1 MVSSVSEDYIWSCR
15 GTPVQYSKFWP
26 FSGLFG
32 LCMLRNQKNRGT
44 LVFTSIQ
51 SQNHKNFQKNQIS
64 EFGLWFGLQ
73 KFSAFFS
80 IFLAYLHLIR
90 LKCINSD
97 LKRIIFAIEINF
109 VSNWAKHIS
118 VSRPPWD
125 RNPKDPRTK
134 YKPTPSLW
142 ESIKILY
149 TKMPGLCIY
158 KQKYRKFE
166 RLKY

>member
-1 MVSSVSEDYIWSCR
+1 MASSVFNVVKELLCNI
-15 GTPVQYSKFWP
+15 
-26 FSGLFG
+26 LNFG
-32 LCMLRNQKNRGT
+32 L
-44 LVFTSIQ
+44 LVAFLASACSETKKIQ
-51 SQNHKNFQKNQIS
+51 AP
-64 EFGLWFGLQ
+64 EFSLPFNLKIIKIFKKKSNIRIWPLIWPST

-80 IFLAYLHLIR
+80 IFVAYLHLIR

-97 LKRIIFAIEINF
+97 LKRINFAIEINF

-142 ESIKILY
+142 ESIKIL
-149 TKMPGLCIY
+149 
-158 KQKYRKFE
+158 
-166 RLKY
+166 

>member
-1 MVSSVSEDYIWSCR
+1 MASSVFEVVEELLCNILNFRLLVAFLASACSETKKIQA
-15 GTPVQYSKFWP
+15 PKFLLP
-26 FSGLFG
+26 FNLKIIKIF
-32 LCMLRNQKNRGT
+32 K
-44 LVFTSIQ
+44 
-51 SQNHKNFQKNQIS
+51 KNQIS

-73 KFSAFFS
+73 KNFQPFFS
-80 IFLAYLHLIR
+80 IFLGYFYLIR

-97 LKRIIFAIEINF
+97 LKRINFAIEINF

-149 TKMPGLCIY
+149 TKMPGLCMVNLLIVVSANCC
-158 KQKYRKFE
+158 
-166 RLKY
+166 L

>member
-1 MVSSVSEDYIWSCR
+1 M
-15 GTPVQYSKFWP
+15 
-26 FSGLFG
+26 
-32 LCMLRNQKNRGT
+32 
-44 LVFTSIQ
+44 
-51 SQNHKNFQKNQIS
+51 
-64 EFGLWFGLQ
+64 
-73 KFSAFFS
+73 
-80 IFLAYLHLIR
+80 
-90 LKCINSD
+90 KCINSD
-97 LKRIIFAIEINF
+97 LKRINFAIEINF

-166 RLKY
+166 RLKYWICMNLNLHFLENTEKANSVRSFNHMRYLRHMYSMNTSQKFSPKIPFSQKIINVLKFGTT